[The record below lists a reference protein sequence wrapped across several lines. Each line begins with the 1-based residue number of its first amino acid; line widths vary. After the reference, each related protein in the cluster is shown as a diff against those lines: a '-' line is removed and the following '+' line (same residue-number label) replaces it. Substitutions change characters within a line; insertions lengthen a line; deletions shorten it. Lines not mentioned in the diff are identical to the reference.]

1 MINWNGLIV
10 LLALFY
16 AVFLSRESWQAK
28 KDRKKIKHIVHV
40 NGTRGKSTVTRL
52 IDAGL
57 RAGGFQTVCK
67 STGTLPFLFHTDGT
81 EEEIHRRGPANIREQ
96 LELLHLAAKEKAD
109 VLVIECMA
117 LDPELQW
124 TCQHKMLKADIGVIT
139 NARIDHTDVMGNT
152 REEILDCMMNMLPEN
167 GSVFTAEK
175 DLFSRIARKA
185 ETIGSQ
191 AELALAEDVSDIG
204 DSIDF
209 PENVA
214 LALKVCEHLG
224 VERTKALDGMKK
236 FVRDPYA
243 MKIFHKGKFTFVNA
257 MATNDVTS
265 AKIVYKKSAEKYDG
279 KLVILINNREDRPA
293 RALEMVRL
301 CKELKPAEIVL
312 LGDQQ
317 GALRG
322 CCRRELSDVPVR
334 NCKSAEEVPFQWEY
348 PVLMLAVGNIKNEG
362 IRLFDRAE
370 RELEGDI

>member
-1 MINWNGLIV
+1 M
-10 LLALFY
+10 
-16 AVFLSRESWQAK
+16 
-28 KDRKKIKHIVHV
+28 
-40 NGTRGKSTVTRL
+40 
-52 IDAGL
+52 
-57 RAGGFQTVCK
+57 
-67 STGTLPFLFHTDGT
+67 
-81 EEEIHRRGPANIREQ
+81 
-96 LELLHLAAKEKAD
+96 ELLHLAAKEKAD

-152 REEILDCMMNMLPEN
+152 REEILDCMMNMLPED

-185 ETIGSQ
+185 EMIGSQ

-214 LALKVCEHLG
+214 LALKICEHLG
-224 VERTKALDGMKK
+224 VERTKALAGMKK

-243 MKIFHKGKFTFVNA
+243 MKIFHKGNFTFVNA

-322 CCRRELSDVPVR
+322 CRRELSDIPVR

>member
-1 MINWNGLIV
+1 MINWKWLIV

-16 AVFLSRESWQAK
+16 AAFLSLESWQAK
-28 KDRKKIKHIVHV
+28 KDRKIIKHIVHV

-96 LELLHLAAKEKAD
+96 LELLHLAAKENAD

-167 GSVFTAEK
+167 GFVFTAEK
-175 DLFSRIARKA
+175 DLFARLERKA
-185 ETIGSQ
+185 KTLGSC
-191 AELALAEDVSDIG
+191 AELALAEDVADIG

-224 VERTKALDGMKK
+224 VEREKALNGMKK

-243 MKIFHKGKFTFVNA
+243 MKIFHEGNFTFVNA

-265 AKIVYKKSAEKYDG
+265 AEIVYKKSAEKYDG
-279 KLVILINNREDRPA
+279 ELVILINNREDRPA

-301 CKELKPAEIVL
+301 CKELRPAEILL

-322 CCRRELSDVPVR
+322 RCRRELGDIPVR
-334 NCKSAEEVPFQWEY
+334 NCRTAEDVPFQWER

-370 RELEGDI
+370 HELGGDA